1 MELFTTTTKKQPR
14 KWKNRAGYSYILI
27 KILRYTRAKYSESK
41 GDSHNESKNHLGIQA
56 RFLLLLAEVT
66 PFSFLRGR
74 CIGGSHF
81 TLVYFLFQR
90 LGSL

>member
-1 MELFTTTTKKQPR
+1 MELFTTTKKNQPR
-14 KWKNRAGYSYILI
+14 KWKNRACYSYILI
-27 KILRYTRAKYSESK
+27 KILRYTCAKDSESK
-41 GDSHNESKNHLGIQA
+41 GDSRSKSKNHLGIQA

-74 CIGGSHF
+74 FIGGSRF
-81 TLVYFLFQR
+81 TLVCFLFQR